1 MRKVTLKDIARELG
15 VTVGTVSHVLNGVDD
30 VSEATKERVLEAA
43 KRMGYVTNLAASSL
57 RSGKTGTV
65 AVIVPDISNP
75 HIAHQIKLIEDSLRA
90 SDYSVIIL
98 NTNEE
103 DSEELEAVKFA
114 YAKQV
119 DGILLCP
126 AQKTGESIRFL
137 EKTGIPYLL
146 IGRYFASGVSDYVC
160 ADDVKGGKIIGEYL
174 VSCGAKRPIYVGAY
188 KYIEASLNRYLG
200 IKEAFASAGILLPE
214 ESFVEISPKTDK
226 REDIASLLEGRG
238 EFDSVVAFSDILA
251 FEILSYFKKNGIKDI
266 PVCGF
271 DAINRHLYLP
281 FSYASVGMCGDGWAR
296 EATEALLKKI
306 DNSTK
311 RVCKLIDVEL
321 YTFNG

>member
-1 MRKVTLKDIARELG
+1 MRKVTLKDIAKELG
-15 VTVGTVSHVLNGVDD
+15 VTVGTVSHVLNGIDD
-30 VSEATKERVLEAA
+30 ISEATKERVLEAA
-43 KRMGYVTNLAASSL
+43 TRMGYVANSAASSL

-103 DSEELEAVKFA
+103 EGEELEAIKLA
-114 YAKQV
+114 YGKQV

-126 AQKTGESIRFL
+126 AQKGRESIDFL
-137 EKTGIPYLL
+137 NKTGIPYLL
-146 IGRYFASGVSDYVC
+146 IGRYFAGADSDYVC
-160 ADDVKGGKIIGEYL
+160 ADDKKGGRLIGKHLIE
-174 VSCGAKRPIYVGAY
+174 CGMKRPLYLGAY

-200 IKEAFASAGILLPE
+200 MKEAFFEAGIEL
-214 ESFVEISPKTDK
+214 STDAFIEISPKTDK
-226 REDIASLLEGRG
+226 REDIAELLKDAP

-251 FEILSYFKKNGIKDI
+251 FEILSYFKKNGIKGV

-271 DAINRHLYLP
+271 DAISRHLYLP
-281 FSYASVGMCGDGWAR
+281 FSYASVGMVGDGWAR
-296 EATEALLKKI
+296 EATEALLAKI
-306 DNSTK
+306 NGSTG
-311 RVCKLIDVEL
+311 RVEKLIDVEL
-321 YTFNG
+321 FTFNS